1 MHGLTPIF
9 QKYKQSN
16 LQKNIIYTAV
26 FGNFDQL
33 SEIHNPSQDIDYICF
48 TDNKLL
54 VSSTWKIIVCTLDNT
69 DPRKCAK
76 IFKIFPHEFFPNSE
90 LTLWVDGNYVI
101 KKNHYHF
108 FKENDQITDIKFFR
122 HSQRN
127 CIYDEGDFIVQNKSE
142 FDPVII
148 KKQLSCYQDLGF
160 PGKHGLINGAIILR
174 NSKNKT
180 VKKLMS
186 DWWDEIENHS
196 IRDQLSFNYVCWKNN
211 HHLKYFNEEISNFQ
225 FFQYLP
231 HGSKMNFFSLF
242 NVKILLVKILKK
254 LNIHVRNS

>member
-76 IFKIFPHEFFPNSE
+76 IFKVFPHEFFPNSE

-101 KKNHYHF
+101 KK
-108 FKENDQITDIKFFR
+108 IT
-122 HSQRN
+122 
-127 CIYDEGDFIVQNKSE
+127 
-142 FDPVII
+142 II
-148 KKQLSCYQDLGF
+148 F
-160 PGKHGLINGAIILR
+160 LR
-174 NSKNKT
+174 KMT
-180 VKKLMS
+180 KL
-186 DWWDEIENHS
+186 
-196 IRDQLSFNYVCWKNN
+196 L
-211 HHLKYFNEEISNFQ
+211 ISN
-225 FFQYLP
+225 
-231 HGSKMNFFSLF
+231 SLD
-242 NVKILLVKILKK
+242 ILKEIAFMMK
-254 LNIHVRNS
+254 EIL